1 MNNQS
6 VIRYGGIA
14 AILGTLLIF
23 GADAVPVL
31 LPIGILLTA
40 AFYYALYK
48 YTGSST
54 LGLAAIGSTVVE
66 SLGLF
71 FIGMDPSI
79 LFNILLALSF
89 MLPALLGGLV
99 ANGKVGF
106 PRISALIG
114 MIGGVLGIANA
125 IVNISGGGDWMNLT
139 NPMLT
144 LLSDLTYYPATLLVV
159 IWPVWLLAGQ
169 NGRSAKRVVSS
180 SVNGCFVPVGDG

>member
-54 LGLAAIGSTVVE
+54 LGLAAIGSTVVG

-71 FIGMDPSI
+71 FIGMNPSI

-114 MIGGVLGIANA
+114 GVLGIANA
-125 IVNISGGGDWMNLT
+125 IVNISGGGDWTNLT

-159 IWPVWLLAGQ
+159 IWLVWLLAGQ

>member
-6 VIRYGGIA
+6 IIRYGGIA

-31 LPIGILLTA
+31 LPIGILLTS
-40 AFYYALYK
+40 AFYFALYK
-48 YTGSST
+48 STGSST
-54 LGLAAIGSTVVE
+54 LGLAAIVSTVVG

-79 LFNILLALSF
+79 LFNIFLALGF

-99 ANGKVGF
+99 AKGKDGF
-106 PRISALIG
+106 PRIAALVG
-114 MIGGVLGIANA
+114 VSGGVLGIANA
-125 IVNISGGGDWMNLT
+125 IVNISGGGDWTNLT
-139 NPMLT
+139 IPTLK

-159 IWPVWLLAGQ
+159 IWLVWLGVHFL
-169 NGRSAKRVVSS
+169 RSKTAVAQIA
-180 SVNGCFVPVGDG
+180 